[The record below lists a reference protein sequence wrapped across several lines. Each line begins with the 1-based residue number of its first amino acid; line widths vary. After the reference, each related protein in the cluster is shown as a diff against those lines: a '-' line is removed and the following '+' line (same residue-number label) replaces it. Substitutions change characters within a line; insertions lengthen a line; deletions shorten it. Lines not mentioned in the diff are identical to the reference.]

1 MKSRICIVCY
11 DVSDNKTRRNL
22 AKLIAEYGKRIQG
35 SVFLCDI
42 DETRQHEMEL
52 RLRSFY
58 MNSRKNS
65 AKPKIQSV
73 FKQRK
78 IKETGKNTLNI
89 LLIPFLPWQIDS
101 AMSLGKRIDCIQ
113 SYAVIA

>member
-11 DVSDNKTRRNL
+11 DVSNNKTRRNL

-42 DETRQHEMEL
+42 DETLQHEMEI

-58 MNSRKNS
+58 MNSRKNTE
-65 AKPKIQSV
+65 KPKPQSI
-73 FKQRK
+73 FWRK
-78 IKETGKNTLNI
+78 NKKETEKNTLEI
-89 LLIPFLPWQIDS
+89 LLIPFLPGQIDH
-101 AMSLGKRIDCIQ
+101 ALSLGNKLDCNQ